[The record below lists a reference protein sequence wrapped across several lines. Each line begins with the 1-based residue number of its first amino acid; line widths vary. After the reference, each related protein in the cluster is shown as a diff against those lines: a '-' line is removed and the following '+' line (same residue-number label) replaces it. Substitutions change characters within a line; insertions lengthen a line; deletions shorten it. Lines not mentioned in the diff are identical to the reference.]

1 MYTMQAT
8 LPSRSHIHAE
18 GGSVVS
24 LHTMH
29 YAIGPFRVDL
39 TDATS
44 YDLARLLS
52 PSFAPFEEKEA
63 AEGEPLLQLRIDH
76 QQDSLD
82 GELEALRVARD
93 AAEGDVAAEN
103 KGVAENKGAAEAPSQ
118 EGDGVKRLAF
128 DWDQASCVVTFLAP
142 GEHFITITPK
152 PSTITYGLKSRDFF
166 TSAHLGI
173 PEGLSREEVHF
184 VVNNYLMMLYAFAA
198 APCGVLLLHASA
210 VVHQGKAYLFLGKSG
225 TGKSTH
231 SRLWLRHIPGCH
243 LLNDDNPLVEVDKK
257 TQRVTAY
264 GSPWSGKTPCYRRES
279 YPLGGVARLEQ
290 APANVWRPAP
300 TTVSG
305 FGDVLPSCSML
316 RPEQK
321 VAAGVMGSVFQLV
334 QCVPVIEVRCLP
346 DAGAALMSAGA
357 FGLDVTEYME
367 RVGLQQ
373 HDGED
378 LR

>member
-29 YAIGPFRVDL
+29 YAIGPCRVDV

-76 QQDSLD
+76 QLDALD
-82 GELEALRVARD
+82 GELEA
-93 AAEGDVAAEN
+93 
-103 KGVAENKGAAEAPSQ
+103 PSQ
-118 EGDGVKRLAF
+118 EGNGVKRLAF

-152 PSTITYGLKSRDFF
+152 PSTISYGLKSRDFF